1 MDMIFL
7 KLLNMGLAAGWLI
20 LAILP
25 LRILLKKAPKRV
37 CCVLWGIA
45 ALRLVC
51 PLSLR
56 APFSLIPSAEI
67 LNAHT
72 VQYARRPTVNTGILL
87 INRTLNPIISR
98 TLSQAPGASVNPLHV
113 WIFAAGILWA
123 VGAVLLLCYGIFR
136 YLRLRIKVREAVP
149 FEEFSPSKNL
159 WLCDA
164 VSSPFILGLLKPR
177 IFLPSGIGADELVY
191 VTAHEQAHL
200 QRKDHWW
207 KWLGY
212 LLLTVYWF
220 HPLVWAAY
228 VLFCRDLEL
237 ACDEKVVRDFDG
249 AEKKAYAHALVS
261 CGMQRKTVLSCP
273 LAFGEI
279 DVKERVKTILNY
291 KKPGPGVTAAAS
303 VLCFL
308 LALCFLTDPPVSE
321 FTGSRNGNDSEFVMV
336 FRKFNA
342 TDSQNLTLEAGDV
355 LNAAIILDDGR
366 MAVKIRYG
374 DAVIYDNQELL
385 VSEIF
390 DLEIA
395 QSGIYTVE
403 VTGEHARGRVSFTR
417 SRLS

>member
-1 MDMIFL
+1 M
-7 KLLNMGLAAGWLI
+7 
-20 LAILP
+20 
-25 LRILLKKAPKRV
+25 
-37 CCVLWGIA
+37 
-45 ALRLVC
+45 
-51 PLSLR
+51 
-56 APFSLIPSAEI
+56 
-67 LNAHT
+67 
-72 VQYARRPTVNTGILL
+72 
-87 INRTLNPIISR
+87 
-98 TLSQAPGASVNPLHV
+98 
-113 WIFAAGILWA
+113 
-123 VGAVLLLCYGIFR
+123 
-136 YLRLRIKVREAVP
+136 
-149 FEEFSPSKNL
+149 
-159 WLCDA
+159 
-164 VSSPFILGLLKPR
+164 
-177 IFLPSGIGADELVY
+177 
-191 VTAHEQAHL
+191 
-200 QRKDHWW
+200 
-207 KWLGY
+207 
-212 LLLTVYWF
+212 
-220 HPLVWAAY
+220 
-228 VLFCRDLEL
+228 
-237 ACDEKVVRDFDG
+237 VRDFDG

-291 KKPGPGVTAAAS
+291 KKPGPGVTAAAT